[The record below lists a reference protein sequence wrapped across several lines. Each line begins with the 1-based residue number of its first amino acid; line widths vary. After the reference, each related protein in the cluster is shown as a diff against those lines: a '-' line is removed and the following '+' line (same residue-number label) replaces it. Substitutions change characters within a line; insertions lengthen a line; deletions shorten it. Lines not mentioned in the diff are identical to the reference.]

1 MQVRARFARNRH
13 YLRWGV
19 VVLAALPLLV
29 SACTSSTTGGT
40 PTGAATEGPG
50 IVITP
55 GDGALANPKTPI
67 VVKASNGA
75 LTSVSVVNAKGAKV
89 KGAVSADK
97 VTWTSSEPLGYGAKY
112 EVTAD
117 AQGADGK
124 PQHQVASVQ
133 TISPAV
139 QAFPSFI
146 PPPNVPEVGVGQP
159 VVVKFDQDISDK
171 ATAEKA
177 LTVTANPLQTGGW
190 YWLSKREV
198 HYRPQEYWKAGS
210 TITVK
215 ADVYGVDLGKGV
227 FGQTD
232 RTITFK
238 VHDSWI
244 GKADGATKQMQIVH
258 NGQVENTMPISLGS
272 PEFPS
277 HLGAHVISD
286 KQREY
291 TMDSCTFGLC
301 PPNPKA
307 YHSKEF
313 FDERI
318 SNDGEFVH
326 ENPNTVGQQ
335 GSANVSHGCVNLSP
349 ENAAWFFDRFGLG
362 DVVEVTNS
370 GGQQLPIDDTYG
382 DWALPWD
389 QWQKGSALR

>member
-1 MQVRARFARNRH
+1 MRGKAWNGFRAW
-13 YLRWGV
+13 LGV
-19 VVLAALPLLV
+19 MVLPLVV
-29 SACTSSTTGGT
+29 SACTSSTAGPATGDSSSAST
-40 PTGAATEGPG
+40 AG
-50 IVITP
+50 IAVTP
-55 GDGALANPKTPI
+55 GDSAPANPKTPI
-67 VVKASNGA
+67 VVKATNGA
-75 LTSVSVVNAKGAKV
+75 LTAVSVTNAKGAQV
-89 KGAVSADK
+89 KGDLSADK
-97 VTWTSSEPLGYGAKY
+97 ATWTSAEPLGYGAVY
-112 EVTAD
+112 QVTAD
-117 AQGADGK
+117 ARGADGK
-124 PQHQVASVQ
+124 PVHQVASVR
-133 TISPAV
+133 TISPTV

-159 VVVKFDQDISDK
+159 VVVKFDQDVSDK
-171 ATAEKA
+171 AAAEKA
-177 LTVTANPLQTGGW
+177 LTVAADPAQNGGW

-210 TITVK
+210 KITVK
-215 ADVYGVDLGKGV
+215 ADVYGIDLGKGV
-227 FGQTD
+227 YGQTD

-244 GKADGATKQMQIVH
+244 GKADGATKQMQIVQ
-258 NGQVENTMPISLGS
+258 NGQIVNTLPISLGS
-272 PEFPS
+272 QEFPS
-277 HLGAHVISD
+277 HLGTHVISD

-307 YHSKEF
+307 YRAKEF

-326 ENPNTVGQQ
+326 ENPNTVNQQ

-349 ENAAWFFDRFGLG
+349 ENAAWFFDHFGLG

-382 DWALPWD
+382 DWALSWE

>member
-1 MQVRARFARNRH
+1 MQVRARFARNGVR
-13 YLRWGV
+13 LRWGV
-19 VVLAALPLLV
+19 AVLAVVPLV
-29 SACTSSTTGGT
+29 MSGCSSSSTDGT
-40 PTGAATEGPG
+40 PTASTAG

-55 GDGALANPKTPI
+55 GGGPANPKTPI
-67 VVKASNGA
+67 VVKAANGA
-75 LTSVSVVNAKGAKV
+75 LTSVAVLNAKGVKV
-89 KGAVSADK
+89 KGDLSADK
-97 VTWTSSEPLGYGAKY
+97 VTWTSSEPLGYGATY
-112 EVTAD
+112 QVTAD
-117 AQGADGK
+117 GQGADGK
-124 PQHQVASVQ
+124 PLHQVASVQ
-133 TISPAV
+133 TISPAA

-146 PPPNVPEVGVGQP
+146 PPPNVPDVGVGQP
-159 VVVKFDQDISDK
+159 VVVKFDQDIADK
-171 ATAEKA
+171 ATTEKA
-177 LTVTANPLQTGGW
+177 LTVTADPPQTGGW
-190 YWLSKREV
+190 YWLSKREL
-198 HYRPQEYWKAGS
+198 HYRPQVYWKAGS

-215 ADVYGVDLGKGV
+215 ADVYGVDLGNRV
-227 FGQTD
+227 YGQTD
-232 RTITFK
+232 RAITFK

-258 NGQVENTMPISLGS
+258 NGQVENTLPISLGS
-272 PEFPS
+272 PQFPS

-301 PPNPKA
+301 PPDPKA
-307 YHSKEF
+307 YRSKEF

-370 GGQQLPIDDTYG
+370 GGQTLPIDDTYG
-382 DWALPWD
+382 DWALSWD
-389 QWQKGSALR
+389 QWQKGSALH